1 MDLLEYTAERKKTT
15 GNKSYVDGWQES
27 KLKIVINILLI
38 NKLKLSISMAQ
49 KIYSLVTVDVNEE
62 GYFTNPSQW
71 TREIA
76 EEIAKEE
83 SIVLTEQHFAI
94 IEFLRNRFN
103 SGEALSIRSIN
114 HSGVIDVKTFY
125 QLFPGA
131 PLKKATKIAGI
142 PKPVSCI

>member
-1 MDLLEYTAERKKTT
+1 
-15 GNKSYVDGWQES
+15 
-27 KLKIVINILLI
+27 
-38 NKLKLSISMAQ
+38 MAQ
-49 KIYSLVTVDVNEE
+49 KTYAGITVDVNEE

-71 TREIA
+71 SKEIA
-76 EEIAKEE
+76 VEIAKEVGIE
-83 SIVLTEQHFAI
+83 LTDKHYAI
-94 IEFLRNRFN
+94 MEFLRNRHLG
-103 SGEALSIRSIN
+103 GEALSIRSIN